1 MDTARKQIE
10 NWRSTAA
17 GTTVVS
23 ANAVQDR
30 LFDLWG
36 ELQDL
41 PQQTVVEQWLTLT
54 VERELFT
61 GKELVEFLDGL
72 DESLREHAG
81 SN

>member
-10 NWRSTAA
+10 DWRTNAA
-17 GTTVVS
+17 DATVVS

-36 ELQDL
+36 ELQDT
-41 PQQTVVEQWLTLT
+41 PQQATVEQWLTLT

>member
-10 NWRSTAA
+10 DWRSTAA
-17 GTTVVS
+17 DATVLS
-23 ANAVQDR
+23 ASAVQDR

-41 PQQTVVEQWLTLT
+41 PQQSVVEQWLTLT

-61 GKELVEFLDGL
+61 GKELVDFLNEL
-72 DESLREHAG
+72 DESLTARTAG
-81 SN
+81 